1 MLTIPASRPLAFPL
15 GAGIPASAPAA
26 GTAARGLARPA
37 FGSGSDPEAAVLT
50 LSPAAQ
56 GLLAGTARTGGATAL
71 STRDPAKEVGTIQDE
86 LASLMER
93 LQRALLL
100 GDRQAAAAIAKEAA
114 GLARRLADVVHEA
127 AKAART
133 GGPAQT
139 PGDAA
144 AAAVEDGGVDGS
156 GSGGAEAAGAAPTNG
171 DAADGRTDPPAAAG
185 STAAQAA
192 TSSADAQGATGGTP
206 TETAA
211 GTAEAQ
217 AGTLQ
222 AAASAS
228 DPADIRAAWLT
239 DRADGSLGDLDPAL
253 RQQVVRALVV
263 LRAIMAGARSAVGR
277 KEGRRTSVQDAALG
291 AQVDQAEKE
300 LAEAEDRIGSA

>member
-1 MLTIPASRPLAFPL
+1 MLTIPASRLLAVPL
-15 GAGIPASAPAA
+15 GAGTPASVPTA
-26 GTAARGLARPA
+26 GTAARGSAQPA
-37 FGSGSDPEAAVLT
+37 PGSGSDPEAALLT
-50 LSPAAQ
+50 LSPAAR

-71 STRDPAKEVGTIQDE
+71 STRDPAKEVGTIQDQ

-133 GGPAQT
+133 GGPDQA

-144 AAAVEDGGVDGS
+144 AAAGEDGGVDGS
-156 GSGGAEAAGAAPTNG
+156 GSGGAEAASSAPTNG

-185 STAAQAA
+185 STAALAAIGSAGAQA
-192 TSSADAQGATGGTP
+192 ATGGTP

-211 GTAEAQ
+211 GTAEAE
-217 AGTLQ
+217 AESLQ
-222 AAASAS
+222 TAASAS
-228 DPADIRAAWLT
+228 DPANIRAAWLT
-239 DRADGSLGDLDPAL
+239 ARAGGSLGDLDPAF

-277 KEGRRTSVQDAALG
+277 KEGQRASVQDAALRT
-291 AQVDQAEKE
+291 QVDQAEKD